1 MTRYVYKID
10 EGLIMDTA
18 LANVS
23 LIPDSIAASNEDQFF
38 IEFVAPLSA
47 YEKDALDEAMLSL
60 GYHYVATEDAANGY
74 FICIDN
80 RSIAV
85 SPMTS
90 LINGIGYTEY
100 WPYNYKVTSLFAS
113 VATAGST
120 DIEIDI
126 LINGVSIFD
135 TDLTIDAGSN
145 TNIGAAVPYVITNG
159 KEFINQ
165 TDKAEI
171 DVVSNGT
178 DAAGLVLTI
187 MGNVIS

>member
-1 MTRYVYKID
+1 MTRYVYTID